1 MMPAYRNQPRDR
13 RMRRRE
19 FIMGLGVAV
28 WPLAAGAQRAT
39 MPVIGF
45 LSARS
50 PGESAPLLN
59 AFRLGLKEA
68 GYTEGQNVQI
78 TFRWAEG
85 QYERLQPLAAELA
98 QTPVVV
104 IFVAGDISLL
114 AAKAATTTIP
124 IVFAGGSDAVK
135 LGVVASLSRP
145 GGNIT
150 GVNLVTGALQ
160 SKRLGLLRE
169 LVPSVTLIA
178 MLVNP
183 KNPNSQS
190 DVEELQIAG
199 RALGQPIQIVYASD
213 ERELDTALSTT
224 LVEPRIGALIVN
236 ADPFFTG
243 RRDQLVALMARHAV
257 PTIYSFREFAAVGG
271 LISYGASLADVYRK
285 AGIYAGRI
293 LRGEKPA
300 DLPVMQPTTF
310 ELVINLKTAKA
321 LGLTIPE
328 TLLATADEVIQ

>member
-1 MMPAYRNQPRDR
+1 
-13 RMRRRE
+13 MRRVRRRQ
-19 FIMGLGVAV
+19 FIAGLGGAVA
-28 WPLAAGAQRAT
+28 WPLAARAQQPA

-50 PGESAPLLN
+50 PGESASLLN

-85 QYERLQPLAAELA
+85 QYERLQPLAVELA
-98 QTPVVV
+98 QTPVAV

-114 AAKAATTTIP
+114 AAKTATTKIP

-135 LGVVASLSRP
+135 LGAVASLSRP

-150 GVNLVTGALQ
+150 GVKLVTGALQ

-190 DVEELQIAG
+190 DVEELQIVG

-213 ERELDTALSTT
+213 ERELDTAIATT

-243 RRDQLVALMARHAV
+243 RRDQLVSLIARHAV
-257 PTIYSFREFAAVGG
+257 PTIYSFREFAAAGG

-300 DLPVMQPTTF
+300 DLPVQLPTRF

-321 LGLTIPE
+321 LGLTVPQ
-328 TLLATADEVIQ
+328 TLLVTADEVIE